1 MGDNKKIGIVGNP
14 NVGKTYLFNRLTACS
29 GCVGN
34 WAGVTSETCQAKSC
48 AGAAHLVLDLP
59 GCYGIDE
66 SGASSDESA
75 DEINRLIQEK
85 EIDLWLNIIDAQYI
99 ERQLYLT
106 LQLLE
111 AGQQVIVVLN
121 RIDLLQIQKITVDVT
136 LLAQKL
142 QVPVVKVSAK
152 LGTGIRSLQAT
163 IVGQLEQKSVQSS
176 VLSYMPVLER
186 YLLSF
191 EQQGASRFQ
200 AWQRLLHT
208 ERSQHAPAWTLDP
221 EVTQLSEVYG
231 SIADYAA
238 LTRKQWIADC
248 CRQVVAQLGQVRVDQ
263 DKLWDKW
270 FLHRWLGLPIFFMM
284 MFLVFWLSMGFGQML
299 QSVLEPLLQF
309 FLIQLPTAW
318 IRQYALSYVLEVIV
332 VQGIGLSL
340 VTALSFF
347 PILLVM
353 FFAMHL
359 LEESGYMT
367 RAAIVMDR
375 LMKWLYLPGEAMVA
389 LVLGLGCNVPGILAT
404 RHIPKKSDKIITALM
419 MPFMSCGARLTIFA
433 VFASVFFPNQAA
445 QTLFF
450 LYVLGIA
457 MALMTGLAFRYLG
470 VVEKREQEH
479 YLLEI
484 PGFQY
489 PSLRLA
495 WRHAFQR
502 SRRFVSR
509 ALVMILPVCMV
520 LALLNHMSITGAVV
534 DAGRSDSL
542 LAVFGQALSIVFYP
556 LGLQAE
562 HWPLIVALVTG
573 LLAKEVVV
581 TTLSLL
587 YTQMSLSYV
596 SGVAVSATE
605 LWRGCQAQIVD
616 NLRNVPAYFM
626 PTVITEMPDWAPHL
640 QDADISAAAVMGYLI
655 FTLLYFPCVGTLYAT
670 ARQVGWR
677 WAGISLLWSTLSAYA
692 CAMVYVMLAPWVNM
706 MHVGAVMAAVLIT
719 WGCQQRHWLHICYT
733 RWKDRQHVATE
744 MH

>member
-1 MGDNKKIGIVGNP
+1 MGDVKNIGIVGNP
-14 NVGKTYLFNRLTACS
+14 NVGKTYLFNQLTACS

-48 AGAAHLVLDLP
+48 AGESHMILDLP

-66 SGASSDESA
+66 SGGANDESA
-75 DEINRLIQEK
+75 HEINRLIHEK
-85 EIDLWLNIIDAQYI
+85 KVDLWLNIIDAQYI
-99 ERQLYLT
+99 ERQMYLT

-111 AGQQVIVVLN
+111 AGQNVIVVLN
-121 RIDLLQIQKITVDVT
+121 RIDLLSVQKIAVDVAK
-136 LLAQKL
+136 LAQEL
-142 QVPVVKVSAK
+142 QIPVVKVSAK

-163 IVGQLEQKSVQSS
+163 IEEMLCTESKKYGPVV
-176 VLSYMPVLER
+176 YMAALER
-186 YLLSF
+186 YLVPVEQKLS
-191 EQQGASRFQ
+191 SRYM
-200 AWQRLLHT
+200 AWQQLLQT
-208 ERSQHAPAWTLDP
+208 EQSLHAPAWTLDP
-221 EVTQLSEVYG
+221 EVAQLREVYG
-231 SIADYAA
+231 SVADCMA
-238 LTRKQWIADC
+238 LTRRQWIG
-248 CRQVVAQLGQVRVDQ
+248 QVCQQAVSRLGQERMDQ
-263 DKLWDKW
+263 DKAWDKW

-284 MFLVFWLSMGFGQML
+284 MFTVFWLSMGFGQLL
-299 QSVLEPLLQF
+299 QGILEPLLQLVLVQF
-309 FLIQLPTAW
+309 PSTW
-318 IRQYALSYVLEVIV
+318 IRHYELAYIFEVLL
-332 VQGIGLSL
+332 VQGVGLSL

-433 VFASVFFPNQAA
+433 VFSAVFFPNHAA

-450 LYVLGIA
+450 LYVLGIF
-457 MALMTGLAFRYLG
+457 MALITGLTFRYFG

-495 WRHAFQR
+495 WRHALQR
-502 SRRFVSR
+502 SQRFVSR
-509 ALVMILPVCMV
+509 ALVMILPVCIV
-520 LALLNHMSITGAVV
+520 LAMLNHVSITGEVGL
-534 DAGRSDSL
+534 AGRSDSL
-542 LAVFGQALSIVFYP
+542 LAVLGRCLSVVFYP
-556 LGLQAE
+556 MGLDGQ
-562 HWPLIVALVTG
+562 HWPLVVALVTG
-573 LLAKEVVV
+573 LLAKEVVI

-587 YTQMSLSYV
+587 YTQMSVAAASPVWSTMALWEACWVRIFENLSQ
-596 SGVAVSATE
+596 
-605 LWRGCQAQIVD
+605 L
-616 NLRNVPAYFM
+616 PAYFI
-626 PTVITEMPDWAPHL
+626 PTMVAEVPDWAPHL
-640 QDADISAAAVMGYLI
+640 QDAEIAPVTVMAYLI

-677 WAGISLLWSTLSAYA
+677 WAGVSLLWSTVSAYG
-692 CAMVYVMLAPWVNM
+692 CAIAYVLLAPWIGVA
-706 MHVGAVMAAVLIT
+706 HVMIAVMGSMAVGIY
-719 WGCQQRHWLHICYT
+719 QQRRWFGAQYA
-733 RWKDRQHVATE
+733 RWKERRQIALDTL
-744 MH
+744 